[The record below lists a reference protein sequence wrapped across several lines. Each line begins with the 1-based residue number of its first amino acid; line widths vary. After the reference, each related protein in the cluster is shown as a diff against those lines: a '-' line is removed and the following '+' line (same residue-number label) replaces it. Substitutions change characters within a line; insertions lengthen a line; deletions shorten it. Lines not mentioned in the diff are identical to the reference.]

1 MEEPFVKPPPCIQTM
16 TGFLADGVRFWVQT
30 FRYWQCSFATQ

>member
-16 TGFLADGVRFWVQT
+16 TGFFTAAVRFCVQT
-30 FRYWQCSFATQ
+30 FRYWQCSFAIQ